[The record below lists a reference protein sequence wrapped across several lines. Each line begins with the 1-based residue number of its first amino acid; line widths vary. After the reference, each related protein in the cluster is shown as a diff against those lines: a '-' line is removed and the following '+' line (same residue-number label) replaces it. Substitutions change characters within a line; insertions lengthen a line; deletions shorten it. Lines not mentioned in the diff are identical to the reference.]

1 MSNDKRKEELRQ
13 LYLAKAGAIFE
24 AAWVRGEREELSLR
38 QIEETVGELKV
49 ELSSLLVESMLEVQ
63 AQQHQGPGPQCEG
76 CGREMYSKGKKRRRV
91 VTSQGEIEVERRY
104 HYCDACRRGLFPPGQ
119 TIGAGAS
126 GVE

>member
-13 LYLAKAGAIFE
+13 VYLAKAGAIFE
-24 AAWVRGEREELSLR
+24 AAWVRGERESLSLG

-49 ELSSLLVESMLEVQ
+49 ELSSLLVESMLAVQ
-63 AQQHQGPGPQCEG
+63 AERQQGPGPQCEG

-104 HYCDACRRGLFPPGQ
+104 HYCDTCQRGLFPPGQ
-119 TIGAGAS
+119 TIGAGTS